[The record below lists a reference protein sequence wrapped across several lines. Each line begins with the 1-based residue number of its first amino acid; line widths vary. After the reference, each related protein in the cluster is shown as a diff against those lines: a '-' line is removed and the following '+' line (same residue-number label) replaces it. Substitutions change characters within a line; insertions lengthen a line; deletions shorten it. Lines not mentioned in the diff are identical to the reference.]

1 MTDNVL
7 KQKGIVPWDR
17 MHKNPILEEKV
28 KLQSGRVCIG
38 SRTKSIDG
46 RRLPREGKQSQRQ
59 ER

>member
-1 MTDNVL
+1 
-7 KQKGIVPWDR
+7 

-46 RRLPREGKQSQRQ
+46 RRLPREGKQSQQQ